1 MKPIKAMTTSARRPH
16 TAKQAGLTLLELLVA
31 MTLGL
36 LIVLAAAAALLVSR
50 QGFFAVDAASQLRDN
65 ARYAQSIVQRVGVQA
80 GFKNINMLVPP
91 PPEDPANPFEPS
103 VFGINNAKR
112 STSTAWDA
120 GSTWGT
126 SDAGKNSDILV
137 LRAHVSTTTGEVGSP
152 SDGSMIDCLGEA
164 PPVTSELDGGFFN
177 ILHVQ
182 ASSAGEP
189 ALMCT
194 RAAAGGG
201 FEAQPLVQGVES
213 FQVLYGVDN
222 VVPNT
227 APTGA
232 TDSVPDRYLRA
243 DQLTVTGNDAATYAN
258 WRRVRSLRIGM
269 VLRSQPGSAVDTA
282 SQTFYPLGTSR
293 SSASGAIGSAFAHAT
308 NDPGTVF
315 TPPVDRRLR
324 QVVTFTVHLRNFQDL
339 EPR

>member
-16 TAKQAGLTLLELLVA
+16 TAKQAGLTLLELRVA

-339 EPR
+339 EPS